1 MKSKNKILLSFHL
14 LKEVVHTSPTR
25 LWLEGLSILASVSDS
40 VVIWV
45 IAVKL
50 ILDAV
55 VAGDFRR
62 AVAIVGL
69 AALGQLLAQGFGSWM
84 ENCYRRRDNI
94 RIHRHFHERLY
105 HSAVDV
111 DLRCYDN
118 PEYFEKFIVT
128 IQNSDKMALQC
139 IQTVNSFFT
148 TVLTALLSG
157 GLIVSTLDE
166 VLWIVLPCTLAHI
179 FFNGKRAV
187 VRGEMSVA
195 QAPYEKKQE
204 YLKRLFFL
212 KRTALDMRT
221 TRLPE
226 RLSDMFRECQE
237 ESLRTFGPYVSR
249 RVALE
254 FLGGVAFY
262 GQLVAVLALLYWRAM
277 VIGDISVGGMSMLI
291 ASAQMLMGN
300 LRFIGDILGDLTEQ
314 SIFAEKYLSFLEM
327 AKQDRK
333 RHGKGQ
339 LPGKSDG
346 KGQISDGLDEK
357 ERQWFRPN
365 GKRQSV
371 GESERQGGFG
381 ALQVEDVSF
390 GYEGKPGVFS
400 NLSLAVHKGQK
411 VALVGPNGA
420 GKSTLVNLI
429 LNLYEPDQ
437 GTICYNDVDIRGLEP
452 AGYRARYSLVFQDCQ
467 LYPFSIAE
475 NLLFRA
481 MDGTEDEEKV
491 WDVLERVGLAEKVRQ
506 LPLGIETP
514 VTKEFDSR
522 GVVFSGGGSQRLVL
536 ARAFLQDGSFFI
548 MDEPTSALDP
558 KQELSLNRLFAGE
571 LRDKTLILISHRL
584 STITGVDYIYL
595 INEGKVEEDG
605 THEELM
611 ERQGHYAR
619 IYKAQADL
627 YALE

>member
-1 MKSKNKILLSFHL
+1 MKSKNRILLSFCL
-14 LKEVVHTSPTR
+14 LKEVTHASPAR
-25 LWLEGLSILASVSDS
+25 LWLEGMGVLASVFDS
-40 VVIWV
+40 VAIWV
-45 IAVKL
+45 IAVKV

-62 AVAIVGL
+62 AVAAVGL
-69 AALGQLLAQGFGSWM
+69 AALGQLLAQGFGSWL

-105 HSAVDV
+105 RSAVDV

-118 PEYFEKFIVT
+118 TKYFDRFIVT

-139 IQTVNSFFT
+139 VQTVNSFFT

-166 VLWIVLPCTLAHI
+166 VLWIVLPCTLAYI

-187 VRGEMSVA
+187 VRGEMNVA

-226 RLSDMFRECQE
+226 RLSDMFQECQE
-237 ESLRTFGPYVSR
+237 ESLRAFGPYVSR

-254 FLGGVAFY
+254 FLGGLAFY
-262 GQLVAVLALLYWRAM
+262 GQGVAVLALLSWRAM
-277 VIGDISVGGMSMLI
+277 VVGDISVGDVSMLI
-291 ASAQMLMGN
+291 ASAQMLMNN
-300 LRFIGDILGDLTEQ
+300 LRFVGDILGELTEQ
-314 SIFAEKYLSFLEM
+314 GIFAEKYLGFLEM
-327 AKQDRK
+327 AKRDRE
-333 RHGKGQ
+333 RHGMRQ
-339 LPGKSDG
+339 LPGG
-346 KGQISDGLDEK
+346 GAGQKGLDVFDGSAKSE
-357 ERQWFRPN
+357 N
-365 GKRQSV
+365 MDSGAS
-371 GESERQGGFG
+371 GESAGREDSSLLR
-381 ALQVEDVSF
+381 VEDVSF
-390 GYEGKPGVFS
+390 GYEGKPEVFS
-400 NLSLAVHKGQK
+400 HLSLAVHKGQK

-429 LNLYEPDQ
+429 LNLYEPGQ
-437 GTICYNDVDIRGLEP
+437 GTVLYDGQDIRELEP
-452 AGYRARYSLVFQDCQ
+452 VGYRGQYSLIFQDCQ
-467 LYPFSIAE
+467 LYPFTIAE

-481 MDGTEDEEKV
+481 MDGAEDEEKV
-491 WDVLERVGLAEKVRQ
+491 WDALERVGLAEKVRQ
-506 LPLGIETP
+506 LPLRLDTP
-514 VTKEFDSR
+514 VTKEFDNR
-522 GVVFSGGGSQRLVL
+522 GVVFSGGEGQRLIL
-536 ARAFLQDGSFFI
+536 ARAFLQNSPFFI

-571 LRDKTLILISHRL
+571 LREKTLILISHRL

-595 INEGKVEEDG
+595 INQGKVEESG

-611 ERQGHYAR
+611 GRQGNYAR
-619 IYKAQADL
+619 IYRAQADL
-627 YALE
+627 YAME